1 MNQNYKFTISYD
13 GTRYS
18 GWQAQGNTDA
28 TIQGKLEAV
37 LSKMTSSAVEVTG
50 AGRTDAGVH
59 AKEMTANEFFSEF
72 PSL

>member
-37 LSKMTSSAVEVTG
+37 LSKMTSSAVEVTQRIAHDTG
-50 AGRTDAGVH
+50 KNRT
-59 AKEMTANEFFSEF
+59 KKYQYIYY
-72 PSL
+72 

>member
-37 LSKMTSSAVEVTG
+37 LSKMTSSAV
-50 AGRTDAGVH
+50 
-59 AKEMTANEFFSEF
+59 
-72 PSL
+72 